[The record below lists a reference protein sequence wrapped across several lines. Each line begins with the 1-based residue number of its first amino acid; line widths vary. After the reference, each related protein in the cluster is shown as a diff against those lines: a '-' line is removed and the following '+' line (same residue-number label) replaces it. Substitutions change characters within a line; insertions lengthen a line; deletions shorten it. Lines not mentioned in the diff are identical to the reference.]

1 VRRDEGEKSMES
13 RQIAAVVVIIIII
26 AGAAVGLYMFLPGAY
41 GAVVI
46 GQLVT
51 PGAPAGTPSDHII
64 NVGILGAM
72 TEIQGEGAWQGA
84 YLACEELN
92 TAGGVVVGG
101 ETYYFGLVAEDTSEA
116 DALLDTSKGVAA
128 ATKII
133 SEDNADFII
142 GGFRTESVLAYQEVI
157 MDAKKLFFATG
168 TATDT
173 FTLNLNDTGYER
185 YKYFFRN
192 MPINSS
198 ALAGELV
205 GFYVYLKAY
214 MTAATGKNFTNVA
227 ILREDLAWTVPIS
240 AGLNYYL
247 PLFGYN
253 VTTEIAYPITA
264 EAADFATYWQQI
276 DDAGAQLCVPVIS
289 AQGGILMTTQYAAA
303 EPGCLIAGIDVMAQL
318 ETYWDETAG
327 GCQYEISLSPTE
339 RTNKTSKTVAFWDE
353 FQAKYNQ
360 DPLYTA
366 VGSYDA
372 MYILKKGISDAQSLN
387 STEIIPFLEALTP
400 ASPYEGVNGHIAYTP
415 WHDAYEG
422 YDGSTIYS
430 VTLMV
435 QWQDGAKTVLATGG
449 AVYPDHL
456 STGSLLIPPWG
467 INDP

>member
-1 VRRDEGEKSMES
+1 MDSGTKK
-13 RQIAAVVVIIIII
+13 ILAIVVVIIVISGGI
-26 AGAAVGLYMFLPGAY
+26 GLYLFLPRDAG
-41 GAVVI
+41 VPI
-46 GQLVT
+46 GTLVT
-51 PGAPAGTPSDHII
+51 PGAPAGTPANRII
-64 NVGILGAM
+64 VVGVLGAM
-72 TEIQGEGAWQGA
+72 TEIQGEGAWRGS

-92 TAGGVVVGG
+92 LAGGVDIGSD
-101 ETYYFGLVAEDTSEA
+101 TYYFGLVAEDTFEA

-133 SEDNADFII
+133 SEDNAQFII

-157 MDAKKLFFATG
+157 MDNELLFFATG
-168 TATDT
+168 TATDI
-173 FTLNLNDTGYER
+173 FCEKLNDTGYDR

-192 MPINSS
+192 MPINAS

-214 MTAATGKNFTNVA
+214 MTAALGKNFTNVA
-227 ILREDLAWTVPIS
+227 IIREDLDWTEDIS
-240 AGLNYYL
+240 DGLNLFL
-247 PLFGYN
+247 PMFGYN
-253 VTTEIAYPITA
+253 ITKEIAYPISA

-276 DDAGAQLCVPVIS
+276 DDSGAQLCVPVIS

-318 ETYWDETAG
+318 ETYWEETDG
-327 GCQYEISLSPTE
+327 GCEYEISLSPTE
-339 RTNKTSKTVAFWDE
+339 RTNKTSKTVAFWDA
-353 FQAKYNQ
+353 FTAKYSA

-387 STEIIPFLEALTP
+387 STAIIPFLEALTP
-400 ASPYEGVNGHIAYTP
+400 ANPYEGANGHIAYTP
-415 WHDAYEG
+415 WHDAFEG
-422 YDGSTIYS
+422 YNATTGMIYS

-435 QWQDGAKTVLATGG
+435 QWQDGAKQVLKTGG

-456 STGSLLIPPWG
+456 STGALQIPSWG

>member
-1 VRRDEGEKSMES
+1 MDSGTKKILAI
-13 RQIAAVVVIIIII
+13 IAVIIVIGGGI
-26 AGAAVGLYMFLPGAY
+26 GLYMFLPRD
-41 GAVVI
+41 I
-46 GQLVT
+46 GVPIGTLVT
-51 PGAPAGTPSDHII
+51 PGAPAGTPADRII
-64 NVGILGAM
+64 VVGVLGAM
-72 TEIQGEGAWQGA
+72 TEIQGEGAWRGS

-92 TAGGVVVGG
+92 LAGGVDVDG

-133 SEDNADFII
+133 SEDNAQFII

-157 MDAKKLFFATG
+157 MDNEKLFIATG
-168 TATDT
+168 TATDI
-173 FTLNLNDTGYER
+173 FCENLNGSGYDR

-192 MPINSS
+192 MPINAS

-214 MTAATGKNFTNVA
+214 MTAALGKNFTNVA
-227 ILREDLAWTVPIS
+227 IIREDLSWTESIS

-253 VTTEIAYPITA
+253 VAIEIAYPITA

-289 AQGGILMTTQYAAA
+289 AQGGILLTTQYAAA
-303 EPGCLIAGIDVMAQL
+303 QPGCLIAGIDVMAQL
-318 ETYWDETAG
+318 ETYWEETDG
-327 GCQYEISLSPTE
+327 GCEYEITLSPTE
-339 RTNKTSKTVAFWDE
+339 RTNKTSKTVAFWDA
-353 FQAKYNQ
+353 FTTKYGA

-372 MYILKKGISDAQSLN
+372 MYILKKGISDAQSFN
-387 STEIIPFLEALTP
+387 STVIIPFLEALTP
-400 ASPYEGVNGHIAYTP
+400 TNPLEGANGHIAFTP
-415 WHDAYEG
+415 WHDAFEG
-422 YDGSTIYS
+422 YDAGTGMIYS

-435 QWQDGAKTVLATGG
+435 QWQDGGKEVLATGG

-456 STGSLLIPPWG
+456 ATASLQIPSWG